1 MRVSAP
7 LWRAFDKLGMRARMT
22 WSFLIVISL
31 TALLGLVSIGALTKV
46 NSASAELATQWLPGV
61 KHLAD
66 TRVAMLAFR
75 ELEIKHTNATDASY
89 MSEYEEKMA
98 ASAMAAEKAID
109 DQAEL
114 TLSHAMKQSW
124 QAYTSNSKKIVA
136 LSHADKQQD
145 ARDISDGAG
154 KDLFD
159 TTLDHVDKLSALY
172 FSEGQK
178 SAEAAEAV
186 FHRARWIMAAMV
198 GVSIVLGLGMAVL
211 ITGQLIRQLGGEPS
225 AAVALVKAVAA
236 GNLATPI
243 TLRQGDHSSLMASLK
258 AMQSSLSDVVS
269 SVRQTSESVATASAE
284 IAQGNGDLSSRTEM
298 QASALQQTAASMEQ
312 LGSTI
317 TQNAE
322 NARQANVLAVQA
334 SEVASEGG
342 SAVTQVVHTM
352 KGINDSS
359 RRIADI
365 TGVIDGIAFQTN
377 ILALNAAVEAAR
389 AGEQGRGFAVVAS
402 EVRNLAQR
410 SATAAKEI
418 KSLITAS
425 VEQVQ
430 AGSAQV
436 DRAGETMEQVVSA
449 IRRVSEI
456 VNEISAASSEQSA
469 GVNQV
474 SNAVSQM
481 DQTTQQNA
489 ALVEQSAAAAESLKN
504 QAQQMVSAVAV
515 FKTA

>member
-98 ASAMAAEKAID
+98 ASAMAAEKAMGDHATLRD

-436 DRAGETMEQVVSA
+436 DRAG
-449 IRRVSEI
+449 
-456 VNEISAASSEQSA
+456 
-469 GVNQV
+469 
-474 SNAVSQM
+474 
-481 DQTTQQNA
+481 
-489 ALVEQSAAAAESLKN
+489 
-504 QAQQMVSAVAV
+504 
-515 FKTA
+515 